1 MRPGSLTV
9 LISMVAL
16 SKNGVD
22 QFSQEV
28 VVSAETSK
36 IRPTT
41 ALSNCMENGRFLQW
55 NYQLWI
61 HVTVGRG
68 VGFSFRTIQLG
79 AAPTIASIS
88 GVYSDTS
95 IFAASAPCPPPSSSF
110 LSFLVSLHF
119 CYFFLLSHFSLL
131 FYFCLCRCQ

>member
-36 IRPTT
+36 IRRTT
-41 ALSNCMENGRFLQW
+41 ALSNCMEN
-55 NYQLWI
+55 
-61 HVTVGRG
+61 
-68 VGFSFRTIQLG
+68 
-79 AAPTIASIS
+79 
-88 GVYSDTS
+88 
-95 IFAASAPCPPPSSSF
+95 
-110 LSFLVSLHF
+110 
-119 CYFFLLSHFSLL
+119 
-131 FYFCLCRCQ
+131 